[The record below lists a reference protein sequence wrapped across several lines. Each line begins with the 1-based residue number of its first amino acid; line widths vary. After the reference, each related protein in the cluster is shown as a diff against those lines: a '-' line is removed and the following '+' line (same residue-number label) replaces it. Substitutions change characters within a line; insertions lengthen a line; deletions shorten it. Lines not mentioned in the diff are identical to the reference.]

1 MPISK
6 TYDFLNSGDY
16 TSSNCSH
23 SAGTYVLGTGIVAQ
37 SFTNDMSS
45 SSGATYDTLKAEFS
59 GGVFRQKSQAPSGCL
74 FATTFQTQ
82 DLDWALSGSLT
93 GTLLGSAT
101 ITSGK
106 LVCTGYANKAVR
118 YDNAQITSI
127 TTQGCIR
134 FRYTPNYTGIPS
146 SDCSLF
152 SIRRSSDD
160 QNLITLS
167 HSATAGRFYIATIT
181 SSMTVAFYNL
191 LDGSGWL
198 PTSGTS
204 YEFEFNFN
212 TVTGAFALFIDGV
225 SVATRTIVYTRTGT
239 ADKLYIGAQGGVF
252 TTANGSFDDVMIFNT
267 VQHTAGFSTG
277 YVCPTVLYSETSL
290 ENTFSSLG
298 PSTFQGINS
307 ISESGVTNS
316 PKYIISGLYWTGS
329 SWIASNGTYAQ
340 ANTLA
345 DVNFNCSLIPVSS
358 STITWKIVFPD
369 SVTLGEIS
377 AFSASMQDT
386 QYLTSGYVEP
396 VLPVITTDISSL
408 LVTSTEPSGTGIRAC
423 LKIDG
428 AYKYWNGTIW
438 TTSDGSYA
446 QSNTQAQLV
455 TGLPSLVISSTATIF
470 IRWVLSSSVP
480 NLTPT
485 LSDSVVSYEFG
496 ALPTDVSI
504 CTVYG
509 FIKDISGNAISGVT
523 VNFQL
528 SKAQNQYIEANQN
541 IILNKVISV
550 TSGANGLFSCPLIR
564 DSEFTESLTYKI
576 ILTKDGLTVNKSGT
590 KDILFTVPDLDTKDI
605 TELLPQ
611 V

>member
-16 TSSNCSH
+16 TSSSCSH
-23 SAGTYVLGTGIVAQ
+23 SSGTYILGTSAVAQ

-93 GTLLGSAT
+93 GTLLGSAV
-101 ITSGK
+101 ISGGK
-106 LVCTGYANKAVR
+106 LVCTGYSPKAVR
-118 YDNAQITSI
+118 YDNAQIASI
-127 TTQGCIR
+127 TTQGCVR
-134 FRYTPNYTGIPS
+134 FRYTPNYSGAPT

-152 SIRRSSDD
+152 SIRRSADD
-160 QNLITLS
+160 QNLITLCHNVS
-167 HSATAGRFYIATIT
+167 TGKFYIATIT
-181 SSMTVAFYNL
+181 STTTVAYYNL
-191 LDGSGWL
+191 MDGSGWL
-198 PTSGTS
+198 PVSGTT

-212 TVTGAFALFIDGV
+212 TVTGAFAVFIDGV

-252 TTANGSFDDVMIFNT
+252 ANANASFDDVMIFNT
-267 VQHTAGFSTG
+267 VQHTSNFSTG
-277 YVCPTVLYSETSL
+277 YVCPQYLYSETSL

-307 ISESGVTNS
+307 ISESGVTGS
-316 PKYIISGLYWTGS
+316 PKYIIAGLYWNGS
-329 SWIASNGTYAQ
+329 AWVASNGTYAQ
-340 ANTLA
+340 ANTLS
-345 DVNFNCSLIPVSS
+345 DVNTNCSLIPVSS
-358 STITWKIVFPD
+358 ATITWKIVFPD
-369 SVTLGEIS
+369 SATMGQTS
-377 AFSASMQDT
+377 SFSASMQDI
-386 QYLTSGYVEP
+386 QYSTSGYVEP
-396 VLPVITTDISSL
+396 VLPIETIDINSL
-408 LVTSTEPSGTGIRAC
+408 LITSTEPSGTGVRAC

-428 AYKYWNGTIW
+428 IYKYWNGTTW

-455 TGLPSLVISSTATIF
+455 TGLPSLVISGTATIF

-480 NLTPT
+480 NLTPI
-485 LSDSVVSYEFG
+485 LSESVISYEFG
-496 ALPTDVSI
+496 ALPVSVSI

-528 SKAQNQYIEANQN
+528 SRAQNQYTEANQN
-541 IILNKVISV
+541 IILNKVVST
-550 TSGANGLFSCPLIR
+550 TSDSAGLFSCQLIR
-564 DSEFTESLTYKI
+564 NSEFTEAITYKI
-576 ILTKDGLTVNKSGT
+576 ILTKDGLTVNKAGT
-590 KDILFTVPDLDTKDI
+590 KDILFTVPDLETQDI
-605 TELLPQ
+605 TDLLPQ